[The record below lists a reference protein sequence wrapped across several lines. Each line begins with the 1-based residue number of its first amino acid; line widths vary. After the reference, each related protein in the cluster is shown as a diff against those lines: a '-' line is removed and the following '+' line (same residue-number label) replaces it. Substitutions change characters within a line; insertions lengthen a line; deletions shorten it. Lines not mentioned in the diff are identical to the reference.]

1 MKIAFYLIAALLAI
15 LGFIF
20 LTGSQGQII
29 RLVIGVVLL
38 IAAGAVLYLFRSKP
52 QVTQNTVVQK
62 IDLSGDVNLETMKCK
77 VCGAPLAKDSLE
89 VKAGAI
95 FVTCGHCGSTY
106 QFEEEPKW

>member
-1 MKIAFYLIAALLAI
+1 MRILSYLLAALLAI

-20 LTGSQGQII
+20 LTGSQGEPI
-29 RLVIGVVLL
+29 RLVIGLVLL
-38 IAAGAVLYLFRSKP
+38 VAAGAVVYLFRSKP
-52 QVTQNTVVQK
+52 QVTQSTVVQQ

-77 VCGAPLAKDSLE
+77 VCGAPLAKELLE

-95 FVTCGHCGSTY
+95 FITCAHCGSSY

>member
-1 MKIAFYLIAALLAI
+1 MKLVSYLLAAI
-15 LGFIF
+15 LAVLGFIF
-20 LTGSQGQII
+20 LTGSQGQVV
-29 RLVIGVVLL
+29 RLLIGVVLL

-52 QVTQNTVVQK
+52 QVTQSTVVQQ

-95 FVTCGHCGSTY
+95 FVTCSHCGSTY

>member
-1 MKIAFYLIAALLAI
+1 MKVLSYLLAVLLGI
-15 LGFIF
+15 LGLVF
-20 LTGSQGQII
+20 LTGSQGQVI

-38 IAAGAVLYLFRSKP
+38 VAAGAVVYLFRSKP
-52 QVTQNTVVQK
+52 QVTQSTVVQQ
-62 IDLSGDVNLETMKCK
+62 IDLSGDVNLEAMKCK

-95 FVTCGHCGSTY
+95 FVACGHCGSSY

>member
-1 MKIAFYLIAALLAI
+1 MKILSYVLAALLGA

-20 LTGSQGQII
+20 LVGSQGQIS
-29 RLVIGVVLL
+29 RLIIGLVLL
-38 IAAGAVLYLFRSKP
+38 IAAGVVVYLFRSKP

-62 IDLSGDVNLETMKCK
+62 IDLSGDVSLEGMKCK
-77 VCGAPLAKDSLE
+77 VCGAQLDKESIE

-95 FVTCGHCGSTY
+95 FVTCAHCGSAY

>member
-1 MKIAFYLIAALLAI
+1 MKLASYILAALLAI
-15 LGFIF
+15 LGLVF
-20 LTGSQGQII
+20 LTGSQGQVI

-38 IAAGAVLYLFRSKP
+38 VAAGVVIYLFRSKP

-62 IDLSGDVNLETMKCK
+62 IDLSGDVALETMKCK

>member
-1 MKIAFYLIAALLAI
+1 MKLASYIIAALLAI
-15 LGFIF
+15 LGFVF
-20 LTGSQGQII
+20 LTGAQGQVI

-38 IAAGAVLYLFRSKP
+38 VAAGVVIYLFRSKP

-62 IDLSGDVNLETMKCK
+62 IDLSGDVDLETMKCK

-89 VKAGAI
+89 IKAGAI
-95 FVTCGHCGSTY
+95 FITCAHCGSTY

>member
-1 MKIAFYLIAALLAI
+1 MKIVSYIIAALLAL
-15 LGFIF
+15 LGFVF

-29 RLVIGVVLL
+29 RLLIGLVLFV
-38 IAAGAVLYLFRSKP
+38 AAGAVIYLFRSKP
-52 QVTQNTVVQK
+52 QVTQNTVVQQ

-95 FVTCGHCGSTY
+95 FITCSHCGSSY

>member
-1 MKIAFYLIAALLAI
+1 MKLASYLLAAI
-15 LGFIF
+15 LAVLGLIF
-20 LTGSQGQII
+20 LTGSQGQVI

>member
-1 MKIAFYLIAALLAI
+1 MKIASYIIAALLAI

-29 RLVIGVVLL
+29 RLVIGLVLFV
-38 IAAGAVLYLFRSKP
+38 AAGAVIYLFRSKP
-52 QVTQNTVVQK
+52 QVTQSTIVQQ

-77 VCGAPLAKDSLE
+77 VCGAPLAKDSLV

-95 FVTCGHCGSTY
+95 FITCGHCGSSY

>member
-1 MKIAFYLIAALLAI
+1 MKIASYVIAALLAV

-38 IAAGAVLYLFRSKP
+38 VGAGAVIYLFRSKP

-62 IDLSGDVNLETMKCK
+62 IDLSGDVNLETVKCK

>member
-1 MKIAFYLIAALLAI
+1 MKLASYIIAALLAI

-29 RLVIGVVLL
+29 RVVIGVVLL
-38 IAAGAVLYLFRSKP
+38 VGAGAVIYLFRSKP
-52 QVTQNTVVQK
+52 QVTQNTVVQQ

>member
-1 MKIAFYLIAALLAI
+1 MKIASYIIAALLAI
-15 LGFIF
+15 LGLIF

-38 IAAGAVLYLFRSKP
+38 VAAGAVLYLFRSKP

>member
-1 MKIAFYLIAALLAI
+1 MKIASYVIAALLAV

-38 IAAGAVLYLFRSKP
+38 VGAGAVIYLFRSKP
-52 QVTQNTVVQK
+52 QVTQNTVVQQ
-62 IDLSGDVNLETMKCK
+62 IDLSGDVDLETMKCK

-95 FVTCGHCGSTY
+95 FVSCGHCGSTY

>member
-1 MKIAFYLIAALLAI
+1 MKLVSYLLAAI
-15 LGFIF
+15 LAVLGFIF
-20 LTGSQGQII
+20 LTGSQGQLI

-38 IAAGAVLYLFRSKP
+38 AAAGAVIYLFRSKP
-52 QVTQNTVVQK
+52 QVTQSTVVQQ

-77 VCGAPLAKDSLE
+77 VCGALLEKDSLE

-95 FVTCGHCGSTY
+95 FITCAHCGSSY

>member
-1 MKIAFYLIAALLAI
+1 MKLVSYLLAALLAI

-20 LTGSQGQII
+20 LIGSQRDPV
-29 RLVIGVVLL
+29 RLLIGLVLL
-38 IAAGAVLYLFRSKP
+38 AAAGAVIYLFRSKP
-52 QVTQNTVVQK
+52 QVTQNTVVQQ

-77 VCGAPLAKDSLE
+77 VCGAPLEKDSLE

-95 FVTCGHCGSTY
+95 FITCAHCGSSY

>member
-1 MKIAFYLIAALLAI
+1 MKLVSYLLAAI
-15 LGFIF
+15 LAVLGLIF

-38 IAAGAVLYLFRSKP
+38 VAAGAVIYLFRSKP
-52 QVTQNTVVQK
+52 QVTQNTVVQQ

-77 VCGAPLAKDSLE
+77 VCGAPLEKDSLE
-89 VKAGAI
+89 IKAGAI
-95 FVTCGHCGSTY
+95 FITCAHCGSTY